1 MKKGAFV
8 IDAVLLFGAI
18 NIIFEMVLLSMIP
31 PRRRLRMLGSEA
43 ASNAL
48 HAAFLMANLA
58 IHWGTLVGTMS
69 GVLAFVASV
78 VTVRFARKLFGRIA
92 EGRYYHVGWIKYP
105 VELIK

>member
-1 MKKGAFV
+1 M

-31 PRRRLRMLGSEA
+31 PRRRLRMLGSEGA
-43 ASNAL
+43 CNSMHAL
-48 HAAFLMANLA
+48 FLLANLA

-78 VTVRFARKLFGRIA
+78 VTVRFAKKLFGHISG
-92 EGRYYHVGWIKYP
+92 GRFYHVGWIKYS
-105 VELIK
+105 VDTIK

>member
-1 MKKGAFV
+1 M

-31 PRRRLRMLGSEA
+31 PKHRLRILGSEGA
-43 ASNAL
+43 CNTL
-48 HAAFLMANLA
+48 HALFLLANLA

-78 VTVRFARKLFGRIA
+78 VTVRFARKLFGHISG
-92 EGRYYHVGWIKYP
+92 GRFYHVGWIKYS
-105 VELIK
+105 VDTIK

>member
-1 MKKGAFV
+1 M

-18 NIIFEMVLLSMIP
+18 NIVFELVLLSMIP
-31 PRRRLRMLGSEA
+31 TKHRLRLLGSEGGC
-43 ASNAL
+43 NAV
-48 HAAFLMANLA
+48 HALFLLANLA

-78 VTVRFARKLFGRIA
+78 ATVRFAKKLFGHVA
-92 EGRYYHVGWIKYP
+92 NGRYYHVGWIKYS

>member
-1 MKKGAFV
+1 M

-18 NIIFEMVLLSMIP
+18 NVVFEMVLLSMIP
-31 PRRRLRMLGSEA
+31 PKHRLRMLGSEGA
-43 ASNAL
+43 CNSMHAL
-48 HAAFLMANLA
+48 FLLANLA

-78 VTVRFARKLFGRIA
+78 VTVRFARKLFGHVA